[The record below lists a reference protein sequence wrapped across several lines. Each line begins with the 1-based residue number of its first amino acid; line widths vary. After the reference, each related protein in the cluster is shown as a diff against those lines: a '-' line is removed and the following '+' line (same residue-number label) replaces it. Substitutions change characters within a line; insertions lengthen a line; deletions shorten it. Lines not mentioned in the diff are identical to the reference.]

1 MRRDDLEEGL
11 LGGLDR
17 DLLAV
22 YADELQR
29 LGDPRGELITIDLY
43 ADDSGPSAELTE
55 RKRTI
60 VNGLL
65 GSGIADHPSV
75 VFRYGFIDLVEPP
88 ADQQEA
94 AGASP
99 PAVDGVLDG
108 PLGRYVRHV
117 ALVGNTERVRDLMV
131 VLARHVRPF
140 LTQLA
145 IHGQSWLNRVD
156 LPAELVARVVAA
168 VPQLHTLEVSG
179 RRVLPMIPFPTV
191 RHLVASGYD
200 ALAAL
205 RPQATGPACFPL
217 AGSLDLGVGWPPGT
231 GELEGLLPPPQL
243 PELTRL
249 DLVRCDGQMG
259 PDPSHDVFRFLRTL
273 AIAPQLAW
281 LRVPAVRTDE
291 QATNLQAA
299 IDRMPGLAEL
309 VVTDRYAP
317 PKLLHHDRA
326 EIQLPLSE

>member
-11 LGGLDR
+11 HGGLDR
-17 DLLAV
+17 DQLAV

-43 ADDSGPSAELTE
+43 AEASGSSAELAE
-55 RKRTI
+55 RKRAI
-60 VNGLL
+60 VSSLL
-65 GSGIADHPSV
+65 GPEIADHPSV
-75 VFRYGFIDLVEPP
+75 VFRFGFIELVEPP
-88 ADQQEA
+88 PDQQEA

-99 PAVDGVLDG
+99 AAADAVLLG
-108 PLGRYVRHV
+108 PLGRYVRRA
-117 ALVGNTERVRDLMV
+117 ALVGNTERVRDLMAA
-131 VLARHVRPF
+131 LSHDIRPF
-140 LTQLA
+140 LTHLA

-156 LPAELVARVVAA
+156 LPTELVARVVEA
-168 VPQLHTLEVSG
+168 VPRLHTLEVSG

-205 RPQATGPACFPL
+205 RPQATGPACFPVT
-217 AGSLDLGVGWPPGT
+217 GSLDLGVGWPPGT

-299 IDRMPGLAEL
+299 LDRMPVLAEL
-309 VVTDRYAP
+309 VVEDRYAP
-317 PKLLHHDRA
+317 PKLLHHDTATIR
-326 EIQLPLSE
+326 LPLSE